1 MKGSEGD
8 VSLSLRKFGSRTA
21 GAAGGGGTRRTLPPA
36 VAGQHPT
43 QAGDGS
49 TFRALD
55 LIGKGGG
62 EECRR
67 EQLLVVVVVVSAA
80 YLVPSPSTS
89 ESHALPFDHKVS
101 QFWPRS
107 RKPDP

>member
-21 GAAGGGGTRRTLPPA
+21 GARDGGGGTRQTPPPA

-43 QAGDGS
+43 QARDGS

-62 EECRR
+62 EECQR

-107 RKPDP
+107 